1 VEALWTNRATDTGTP
16 HRLDRAK
23 SKFGGSYSDTQ
34 VEGVKLVTRLMP
46 YLALVVPFW
55 GIYSQMSTAFQNQGC
70 QMNLKLSGADIPV
83 SALSVFD
90 TLSILMLVPVFD
102 QFLYPY
108 CKKMGYPLTML
119 QKIGECVRPR
129 YCLLLYLTRICDT
142 ETNTGWGFV
151 LAMMAM
157 LVAAFVE
164 MYRLDHAPTP
174 GTPCLRCAL
183 CAAAIL
189 RAVG

>member
-1 VEALWTNRATDTGTP
+1 MQICFEALWTNRAAQTGTP

-23 SKFGGSYSDTQ
+23 TQHGGSYSELQ

-70 QMNLKLSGADIPV
+70 QMNLELAGTEIPV
-83 SALSVFD
+83 SALNCFD

-119 QKIGECVRPR
+119 QKIG
-129 YCLLLYLTRICDT
+129 T
-142 ETNTGWGFV
+142 
-151 LAMMAM
+151 A
-157 LVAAFVE
+157 
-164 MYRLDHAPTP
+164 HAQC
-174 GTPCLRCAL
+174 GPCS
-183 CAAAIL
+183 
-189 RAVG
+189 